1 MNDTTM
7 ISNERVNQD
16 AINKALWNACDTFRG
31 TVSADTYKDF
41 ILTMLFLKYISDVWQ
56 DHYDNYKEEYGDEP
70 ELITEMLKNERFV
83 LPPQAS
89 FYALH
94 EHRHEPGNGERI
106 DQALHAIEEANG
118 TKLKDA
124 GKSVFQDISFNTDKL
139 GEEKQ
144 KNTILRHLIEDFAK
158 PELNLKPS
166 RVGALDIIGNAYEY
180 LIKNFAASGG
190 QKAGEFYTPPE
201 VSDLIAELLDP
212 RPGDSICDPAC
223 GSASLLMKC
232 GGKVRKNHDSKN
244 YALYGQE
251 AIGSTWSLAK
261 MNMFLHGED
270 NHKIEWGDTLRNP
283 KLLDKNGDLML
294 FDIVTA
300 NPPFSLDKWGHDEA
314 DNDKFS
320 RFRRGVPPKTKGDYA
335 FILHMIETLKPGS
348 GRMGVVVPHGVL
360 FRGSSEGK
368 IRQQLI
374 EENLLDAVIGLPE
387 KLFYGTGIP
396 AAILIFSKHK
406 EDDSV
411 IFIDASRDFKAG
423 KNQNLLTEENIARI
437 VATYH
442 AGNDVDKYA
451 YVASL
456 EEIKENDYNL
466 NIPRYVDTFE
476 EEEEIDLMAVR
487 AEREQLKAQLTEL
500 ETEMAKYLE
509 ELGYGA
515 K

>member
-1 MNDTTM
+1 MVTQ
-7 ISNERVNQD
+7 INQD
-16 AINKALWNACDTFRG
+16 TVNKALWSACDVFRG
-31 TVSADTYKDF
+31 TVSADTYKDY

-56 DHYDNYKEEYGDEP
+56 DHYDNYKNEYGDEP
-70 ELITEMLKNERFV
+70 ELIEEMMKNERFV
-83 LPPQAS
+83 LPRES
-89 FYALH
+89 NFYTLL
-94 EHRHEPGNGERI
+94 ERRFEPGNGERI
-106 DQALHAIEEANG
+106 DMALHALEEANG
-118 TKLKDA
+118 TKLKDV

-144 KNTILRHLIEDFAK
+144 KNTILKDLLEVFAV

-166 RVGALDIIGNAYEY
+166 RVGSLDVIGNGYEF

-212 RPGDSICDPAC
+212 QKGDSICDPAC
-223 GSASLLMKC
+223 GSGSLLMKC
-232 GGKVRKNHDSKN
+232 GRKVVSNHNSKE

-270 NHKIEWGDTLRNP
+270 NHKIEWGDTIRNP

-300 NPPFSLDKWGHDEA
+300 NPPFSLDKWGYDQAE
-314 DNDKFS
+314 NDKFD
-320 RFRRGVPPKTKGDYA
+320 RFRRGLPPKTKGDYA
-335 FILHMIETLKPGS
+335 FISHMIETLKPVT

-368 IRQQLI
+368 IREKLI
-374 EENLLDAVIGLPE
+374 NENLLDAVIGLPE

-396 AAILIFSKHK
+396 AAILIFKKQKS
-406 EDDSV
+406 DDSV
-411 IFIDASRDFKAG
+411 LFIDASREFKSG
-423 KNQNLLTEENIARI
+423 KNQNNLTEENIAKI
-437 VATYH
+437 IATYR
-442 AGNDVDKYA
+442 ARASVEKYA
-451 YVASL
+451 YLATLQEV
-456 EEIKENDYNL
+456 KDNDYNL

-476 EEEEIDLMAVR
+476 EEEEIDLVAVR
-487 AEREQLKAQLTEL
+487 AEREQLKTQLAEL
-500 ETEMAKYLE
+500 EVQMAKYLE

-515 K
+515 